1 VSAVQTNEPTHAVPV
16 GSAGARSRRRSV
28 VVHVAG
34 EFDIGTQPILRQA
47 LSRAHAAN
55 ADVLLDLSDV
65 TFVDASSLG
74 VLMDTHRTLAE
85 HGHTFRIVNP
95 TRAVTR
101 VLGLTGLTSALM
113 PATSC

>member
-1 VSAVQTNEPTHAVPV
+1 MRATPMASADV
-16 GSAGARSRRRSV
+16 RSRTRTSV
-28 VVHVAG
+28 RVHVAG

-74 VLMDTHRTLAE
+74 VLMDARRTLAE
-85 HGHTFRIVNP
+85 RGHAFRIVNP
-95 TRAVTR
+95 ARAVLR
-101 VLGLTGLTSALM
+101 VLALTDLTSVLM
-113 PATSC
+113 PASAR